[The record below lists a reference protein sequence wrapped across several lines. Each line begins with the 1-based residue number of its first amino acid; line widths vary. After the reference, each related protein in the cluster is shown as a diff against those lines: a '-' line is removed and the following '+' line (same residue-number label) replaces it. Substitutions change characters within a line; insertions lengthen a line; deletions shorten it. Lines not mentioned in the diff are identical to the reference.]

1 MNSIGMAVLIGLVA
15 VFAML
20 DSRLLGRLNFEQ
32 PLVTSAIVG
41 LLLGNPRQ
49 ASHPAPPSSS

>member
-1 MNSIGMAVLIGLVA
+1 MSNVAVAIIVGLVG

-32 PLVTSAIVG
+32 PLITSAIIGVI
-41 LLLGNPRQ
+41 LGNPQ
-49 ASHPAPPSSS
+49 AGLS

>member
-20 DSRLLGRLNFEQ
+20 DSRLL
-32 PLVTSAIVG
+32 PSSVSCWAT
-41 LLLGNPRQ
+41 PRQ

>member
-20 DSRLLGRLNFEQ
+20 DSRLLSRSSRPQ
-32 PLVTSAIVG
+32 SSASCWAT
-41 LLLGNPRQ
+41 PPQ
-49 ASHPAPPSSS
+49 ASPPAPPLSS